1 MSILDINKLKLQPAV
16 KEAFEGQDVY
26 ILPTLNSLDMIARY
40 RELTELTE
48 LDKDG
53 EAYSMKVAAIYVRYH
68 IVDKKGKRLFTQT
81 VDELIQDFNG
91 DAIDRLYGLVEKRL
105 MQTEASEPE
114 KNS

>member
-40 RELTELTE
+40 RELTEL
-48 LDKDG
+48 DKDG
-53 EAYSMKVAAIYVRYH
+53 DAYSMKVAAIYVRYH

>member
-1 MSILDINKLKLQPAV
+1 MSILDINKLKLQPVV
-16 KEAFEGQDVY
+16 KEAFDGQDVY

-40 RELTELTE
+40 RELTEL
-48 LDKDG
+48 DKDD
-53 EAYSMKVAAIYVRYH
+53 EAYSMKVATIYVRYH
-68 IVDKKGKRLFTQT
+68 IVDKKGKRLFAQT
-81 VDELIQDFNG
+81 VDELMQDFNG